1 MYYWLTFLLNA
12 FSATPWLCP
21 QQKSSAIRFS
31 FWSCRGLSSFTSFS
45 LPTTT
50 PTWSRRAVSWCR
62 KCQSARVLGVYSS
75 ATSRPFSTASPSFSA
90 SSFGLLPSFS
100 SSTTATGNTT
110 WRGVCK
116 GPKGRGI
123 SKCPK
128 FFSQQPEVRTVE
140 HFSVYIFDLCNLIY
154 FCFAF
159 TVMEVSL
166 ESSFQP
172 TIQLYI
178 IFPTLLREMTR
189 NKEYTLQLFTVCT
202 NDKDG
207 SPVFKMKMD
216 QNISIITVRTDDG
229 SGFFYKWLMIGLDWI
244 WI

>member
-1 MYYWLTFLLNA
+1 
-12 FSATPWLCP
+12 
-21 QQKSSAIRFS
+21 
-31 FWSCRGLSSFTSFS
+31 
-45 LPTTT
+45 
-50 PTWSRRAVSWCR
+50 
-62 KCQSARVLGVYSS
+62 
-75 ATSRPFSTASPSFSA
+75 
-90 SSFGLLPSFS
+90 
-100 SSTTATGNTT
+100 
-110 WRGVCK
+110 
-116 GPKGRGI
+116 
-123 SKCPK
+123 
-128 FFSQQPEVRTVE
+128 
-140 HFSVYIFDLCNLIY
+140 
-154 FCFAF
+154 
-159 TVMEVSL
+159 MEVSL